1 VNEVRLGDRQPLT
14 AYKAGSCCRRC
25 SQNMCLFPG
34 RNPYDMGSRAK
45 TPAVEEYLK
54 RLIFM
59 EEQLTLD
66 GGTSEIYIF

>member
-1 VNEVRLGDRQPLT
+1 
-14 AYKAGSCCRRC
+14 
-25 SQNMCLFPG
+25 MCLFPG

-66 GGTSEIYIF
+66 GGASEIYIF